1 MANKNFIVHN
11 GLEVGGV
18 KIFAAN
24 SDIITAGNL
33 TSTNSASIQQIAVTK
48 YVMQL
53 PDNLGAPAW
62 YKLGTF
68 TVNSG
73 AGAGEALE
81 IIITAG
87 AGFAGDSD
95 SKDFLVVRFL
105 SGGSPNIESRFYS
118 LGHKQSITD
127 MKVKSVS
134 GLGSGTSWD
143 VYVRVAAGV
152 GKGFAEVRTTT
163 EAKFTWINTVDSDP
177 GTAAAN
183 LVVASDKLI
192 TASSNVVVQS
202 GNLYVGG
209 NIYQQGQ
216 LVSTSSGNGM
226 LTATLTGGGSV
237 GPFNLPYTPADADQV
252 SVWWNGIYQPKD
264 TYTIAGNQITFSE
277 AIPTGTR
284 AEVKIL
290 AGAGAQLLGTLG
302 DINFTTSPTNGQFL
316 QYNSAQG
323 KWVAATSSSEASVT
337 ETAIKYAVVFGG
349 L

>member
-1 MANKNFIVHN
+1 MANKNFVVHN

-24 SDIITAGNL
+24 SDIITTGNL

-53 PDNLGAPAW
+53 PTNLGAAAW

-73 AGAGEALE
+73 AGAGEAVE
-81 IIITAG
+81 IIITGG
-87 AGFAGDSD
+87 AGYAGDSD

-105 SGGSPNIESRFYS
+105 SGGAPNVESRFYS
-118 LGHKQSITD
+118 LGSKRSVTE
-127 MKVKSVS
+127 MKIKSVS
-134 GLGSGTSWD
+134 GLGTGTSWD
-143 VYVRVAAGV
+143 VFVYVAAGV

-163 EAKFTWINTVDSDP
+163 EAKFDWVNTVDSDP

-183 LVVASDKLI
+183 LVVATDKLV
-192 TASSNVVVQS
+192 TSSSNVVVQS

-264 TYTIAGNQITFSE
+264 TYTVSGNQITFSE

-290 AGAGAQLLGTLG
+290 AGSGAQLLGTLG
-302 DINFTTSPTNGQFL
+302 DIDFTTSPTNGQFL
-316 QYNSAQG
+316 QYDATQG
-323 KWVAATSSSEASVT
+323 KWAPATSSSEASVT
-337 ETAIKYAVVFGG
+337 NTAIKFAVVFGG

>member
-1 MANKNFIVHN
+1 MANKNFVVHN

-24 SDIITAGNL
+24 SDIITTGNL
-33 TSTNSASIQQIAVTK
+33 TSTNSASIQTVAVTK

-53 PDNLGAPAW
+53 PVNLGAPAW

-87 AGFAGDSD
+87 AGYATEST

-105 SGGSPNIESRFYS
+105 SGGSPNVQSYFYS
-118 LGHKQSITD
+118 LGFKKSITE

-134 GLGSGTSWD
+134 GIGTGTSWD
-143 VYVRVAAGV
+143 LFVYVASDV
-152 GKGFAEVRTTT
+152 GKGFAEVRT
-163 EAKFTWINTVDSDP
+163 S
-177 GTAAAN
+177 AAN
-183 LVVASDKLI
+183 LVVATDKLV

-237 GPFNLPYTPADADQV
+237 GPFNLPYTPADSDQV
-252 SVWWNGIYQPKD
+252 AVWWNGIYQPKD

-277 AIPTGTR
+277 AIPVGTR

-290 AGAGAQLLGTLG
+290 AGAGAQLLGTLQ
-302 DINFTTSPTNGQFL
+302 DINFTTSPSNGQFL

-323 KWVAATSSSEASVT
+323 KWVPATSSSEASVT
-337 ETAIKYAVVFGG
+337 NTAIKFAVVFGG

>member
-1 MANKNFIVHN
+1 MSNKNFVVHN

-18 KIFAAN
+18 RIFAAN

-33 TSTNSASIQQIAVTK
+33 TSTNAASIQQVAVTK

-53 PDNLGAPAW
+53 PANLGAPAW

-68 TVNSG
+68 SVNSG
-73 AGAGEALE
+73 AGAGETVE

-87 AGFAGDSD
+87 AGYAGDSD

-105 SGGSPNIESRFYS
+105 SGGAPNVESRFYS
-118 LGHKQSITD
+118 LGQKQSVTE

-134 GLGSGTSWD
+134 GVGTGTSWD
-143 VYVRVAAGV
+143 VFVYVAADV

-163 EAKFTWINTVDSDP
+163 EAKFDWVNTVDSDP

-183 LVVASDKLI
+183 LVVAQDKLV
-192 TASSNVVVQS
+192 TSSSNVVVKT

-216 LVSTSSGNGM
+216 LVSVSSGNGM

-264 TYTIAGNQITFSE
+264 TYTVAGNQITFSE
-277 AIPTGTR
+277 AIPVGTR

-302 DINFTTSPTNGQFL
+302 DINFTTSPTDGQFL
-316 QYNSAQG
+316 QYDAADG
-323 KWVAATSSSEASVT
+323 KWKAATSSSEASVT
-337 ETAIKYAVVFGG
+337 NTAIKFAVVFGG
-349 L
+349 I

>member
-1 MANKNFIVHN
+1 MANKNFVVHN

-18 KIFAAN
+18 RIFAAN
-24 SDIITAGNL
+24 SDIITTGNL

-53 PDNLGAPAW
+53 PTNLGAAAW

-73 AGAGEALE
+73 AGAGEAVE

-87 AGFAGDSD
+87 AGYAGDSD

-105 SGGSPNIESRFYS
+105 SGGAPNVESRFYS
-118 LGHKQSITD
+118 LGSKRSVTQ
-127 MKVKSVS
+127 MKIKSVS
-134 GLGSGTSWD
+134 GAGTGTSWD
-143 VYVRVAAGV
+143 VYVRVAADV

-163 EAKFTWINTVDSDP
+163 EAKFDWVNTVDSDP

-183 LVVASDKLI
+183 LVVATDKLV
-192 TASSNVVVQS
+192 TSSSNVVVQS

-264 TYTIAGNQITFSE
+264 TYTVSGNQITFSE

-290 AGAGAQLLGTLG
+290 AGSGAQLLGTLG

-316 QYNSAQG
+316 QYDAAQG
-323 KWVAATSSSEASVT
+323 KWAPATSSSEASVT
-337 ETAIKYAVVFGG
+337 NTAIKFAVVFGG